1 MVVCHV
7 PYRVALLA
15 HTARRGGGLLER
27 RHGNS
32 PWFPLAV
39 EHREAELAT
48 EILQVIVCNH
58 TDYILGVLDL
68 PEEVK
73 SYKRVI
79 DRYNSYKQ
87 QYSYEQRG
95 KLFGAPPQ

>member
-1 MVVCHV
+1 MVVCFV
-7 PYRVALLA
+7 PYHVALLA

-39 EHREAELAT
+39 EHREAELTT

-68 PEEVK
+68 PEEIK
-73 SYKRVI
+73 SYKRVRQI
-79 DRYNSYKQ
+79 K
-87 QYSYEQRG
+87 E
-95 KLFGAPPQ
+95 L

>member
-48 EILQVIVCNH
+48 EILQVIVCND
-58 TDYILGVLDL
+58 TDHIFGVLNL
-68 PEEVK
+68 PEDM
-73 SYKRVI
+73 SYRQEI
-79 DRYNSYKQ
+79 NSYKQ
-87 QYSYEQRG
+87 Q
-95 KLFGAPPQ
+95 